1 MNNNNK
7 GEIMNK
13 LTKVGLSALAGS
25 LAVVSANASEYSV
38 TGDTQVVFSSAE
50 GNENGAA
57 GSNGKGYGVDT
68 DLYFTASGELD
79 NGFTVSVFTAMDMEQ
94 ANTATSGGL
103 NSSAQMT
110 IGMGSLGT
118 VQFND
123 VSGSAANAIDDVLPK
138 AYEEVWDGTTHTAS
152 NHSFGSSTQSG
163 SVDYRTP
170 AFSLMG
176 FDISGSY
183 TYDPNAG
190 AGPASAGGVGG
201 NSQSGEAFT
210 AKISGMGFTLGG
222 GTEEMNTAASATTAQ
237 KTRRATGYAQ
247 YSNGPVTIGYQEFY
261 NDVGFATAAAGAGAD
276 IEGDGFGIAIAQD
289 NFSVSYTEV
298 NEQTKAAGTVAALKE
313 VEMSAIQGT
322 YTMGAMTL
330 GISMYET
337 DNPEGVTGK
346 YEETELSVSFA
357 F

>member
-1 MNNNNK
+1 
-7 GEIMNK
+7 MNK

-50 GNENGAA
+50 GNEAGATS
-57 GSNGKGYGVDT
+57 SNGKGYGVDT
-68 DLYFTASGELD
+68 DIYFTASGETD
-79 NGFTVSVFTAMDMEQ
+79 NGWTVSVFSAMDMEQ

-138 AYEEVWDGTTHTAS
+138 AYEEVWDGTTHTAQ

-176 FDISGSY
+176 FDISATY

-190 AGPASAGGVGG
+190 AGAPSAGGVGG

-210 AKISGMGFTLGG
+210 AKVSGMGFTVGA
-222 GTEEMNTAASATTAQ
+222 GTEEMTQASTSTGAQ
-237 KTRRATGYAQ
+237 KTKRATGYLT
-247 YSNGPVTIGYQEFY
+247 YSNGPISIGYQEFY
-261 NDVGFATAAAGAGAD
+261 NDVGFAAAGTAAPD
-276 IEGDGFGIAIAQD
+276 VEGDGFGIAVSQD
-289 NFSVSYTEV
+289 NYSISYSEV
-298 NEQTKAAGTVAALKE
+298 NEQTKAVGTTAALEE
-313 VEMSAIQGT
+313 VEMTAIQGT

-330 GISMYET
+330 GMSMYET
-337 DNPEGVTGK
+337 DNPEGATGK

>member
-50 GNENGAA
+50 NEAGA

-68 DLYFTASGELD
+68 DIYFTASGETD
-79 NGFTVSVFTAMDMEQ
+79 NGWTVSVFSAMDMEQ

-138 AYEEVWDGTTHTAS
+138 AYEEVWDGTSHTAA

-176 FDISGSY
+176 FDISATY
-183 TYDPNAG
+183 TYDPNGG

-210 AKISGMGFTLGG
+210 AKVSGMGFTLGA
-222 GTEEMNTAASATTAQ
+222 GTEEMNQESTSYRCTKNKTCYWLRVHTLTVQYQSVIKSSIMITVLLLLVLKHQTQ
-237 KTRRATGYAQ
+237 K
-247 YSNGPVTIGYQEFY
+247 VM
-261 NDVGFATAAAGAGAD
+261 VL
-276 IEGDGFGIAIAQD
+276 
-289 NFSVSYTEV
+289 V
-298 NEQTKAAGTVAALKE
+298 
-313 VEMSAIQGT
+313 
-322 YTMGAMTL
+322 
-330 GISMYET
+330 
-337 DNPEGVTGK
+337 
-346 YEETELSVSFA
+346 
-357 F
+357 

>member
-50 GNENGAA
+50 GNEAGAVA
-57 GSNGKGYGVDT
+57 SNGKGYGVDT
-68 DLYFTASGELD
+68 DIYFTASGETD
-79 NGFTVSVFTAMDMEQ
+79 NGWTVSVFSAMDMEQ

-138 AYEEVWDGTTHTAS
+138 AYEEVWDDTTHTAS

-176 FDISGSY
+176 FDLSATY

-210 AKISGMGFTLGG
+210 AKVSGMGFTVGAG
-222 GTEEMNTAASATTAQ
+222 SEEMNQASQSSGAQ
-237 KTRRATGYAQ
+237 KTRRNTGYVL
-247 YSNGPVTIGYQEFY
+247 YSNGPVSIGYQEFY
-261 NDVGFATAAAGAGAD
+261 NDNGFASAGTETAD
-276 IEGDGFGIAIAQD
+276 TEGDGFGIAVSQD
-289 NFSVSYTEV
+289 NYSISYSEV
-298 NEQTKAAGTVAALKE
+298 NEQTKAVSDTAALEE

-337 DNPEGVTGK
+337 DNPEGATGK

>member
-50 GNENGAA
+50 GNQAGGV

-68 DLYFTASGELD
+68 DIYFTASGELD
-79 NGFTVSVFTAMDMEQ
+79 NGFTVSVFSAMDMEQ

-138 AYEEVWDGTTHTAS
+138 AYEEVWDGTSHTAAT
-152 NHSFGSSTQSG
+152 HSFGSSTQSG

-176 FDISGSY
+176 FDVSATY

-210 AKISGMGFTLGG
+210 GKISGMGFTLGA
-222 GTEEMNTAASATTAQ
+222 GTEEMNQASQSTGAQ
-237 KTRRATGYAQ
+237 KTKRATGYVT

-261 NDVGFATAAAGAGAD
+261 NDNGFASAGTETPD
-276 IEGDGFGIAIAQD
+276 TEGDGFGIAVSQD
-289 NFSVSYTEV
+289 NYSISYSEV
-298 NEQTKAAGTVAALKE
+298 TEQTKATSDTAALSE

-330 GISMYET
+330 GVSLYET
-337 DNPEGVTGK
+337 DNPGGATGK

>member
-1 MNNNNK
+1 
-7 GEIMNK
+7 MNK

-50 GNENGAA
+50 GNQAGSAA
-57 GSNGKGYGVDT
+57 SNGKGYGVDT
-68 DLYFTASGELD
+68 DIYFTASGELD
-79 NGFTVSVFTAMDMEQ
+79 NGFTVSVFSAMDMEQ
-94 ANTATSGGL
+94 ANTATTGGL

-138 AYEEVWDGTTHTAS
+138 AYEEVWDGTSHTAAT
-152 NHSFGSSTQSG
+152 HSFGSSTQSG

-176 FDISGSY
+176 FDISATY
-183 TYDPNAG
+183 TYDPNSN

-201 NSQSGEAFT
+201 NSQSGEAYT
-210 AKISGMGFTLGG
+210 AKVSGMGFTLGG
-222 GTEEMNTAASATTAQ
+222 GTEEMNQASTAAGAQ
-237 KTRRATGYAQ
+237 KTRRATGYAL
-247 YSNGPVTIGYQEFY
+247 YSNGPISIGYQEFY
-261 NDVGFATAAAGAGAD
+261 NDVGFAAIAAGAGPD
-276 IEGDGFGIAIAQD
+276 VEGDGFGIAVSQD
-289 NFSVSYTEV
+289 NYSISYTEV
-298 NEQTKAAGTVAALKE
+298 NEQTKAVGGTAALEE
-313 VEMSAIQGT
+313 VEMTAIQGT

-337 DNPEGVTGK
+337 DNPEGATGK

>member
-50 GNENGAA
+50 GNEAGATA
-57 GSNGKGYGVDT
+57 SNGKGYGVDT
-68 DLYFTASGELD
+68 DIYFTASGELD
-79 NGFTVSVFTAMDMEQ
+79 NGFTVSVFSAMDMEQ

-138 AYEEVWDGTTHTAS
+138 AYEEVWDGTSHTAVG
-152 NHSFGSSTQSG
+152 HSFGSSTQSG

-176 FDISGSY
+176 FDISATY

-201 NSQSGEAFT
+201 NSNSGEAFT
-210 AKISGMGFTLGG
+210 AKVSGMGFTVGA
-222 GTEEMNTAASATTAQ
+222 GTEEINQESTATGAQ
-237 KTRRATGYAQ
+237 KTKRATGYVT

-261 NDVGFATAAAGAGAD
+261 NDNGFASAGTETPD
-276 IEGDGFGIAIAQD
+276 TEGDGFGIAISQD
-289 NFSVSYTEV
+289 NYSISYSEVS
-298 NEQTKAAGTVAALKE
+298 EQTKADGATAAKEE

-330 GISMYET
+330 GLSMYET
-337 DNPEGVTGK
+337 DNPEGATGK
-346 YEETELSVSFA
+346 YEETEISVSFA

>member
-50 GNENGAA
+50 GNQAGGV

-68 DLYFTASGELD
+68 DIYFTASGELD
-79 NGFTVSVFTAMDMEQ
+79 NGFTVSVFSAMDMEQ

-138 AYEEVWDGTTHTAS
+138 AYEEVWDGTSHTAAT
-152 NHSFGSSTQSG
+152 HSFGSSTQSG

-176 FDISGSY
+176 FDLSATY

-210 AKISGMGFTLGG
+210 GKISGMGFTLGA
-222 GTEEMNTAASATTAQ
+222 GTEEMNQASQSTGAQ
-237 KTRRATGYAQ
+237 KTKRATGYVT

-261 NDVGFATAAAGAGAD
+261 NDNGFASAGTETPD
-276 IEGDGFGIAIAQD
+276 TEGDGFGIAVSQD
-289 NFSVSYTEV
+289 NYSISYSEV
-298 NEQTKAAGTVAALKE
+298 TEQTKATSDTAALSE

-330 GISMYET
+330 GVSLYET
-337 DNPEGVTGK
+337 DNPGGATGK

>member
-1 MNNNNK
+1 MNKIIK

-25 LAVVSANASEYSV
+25 LAAVSVNATEYSV
-38 TGDTQVVFSSAE
+38 TGDSQVVYSSAQ
-50 GNENGAA
+50 GNEAGAN

-103 NSSAQMT
+103 NSSAQVT

-138 AYEEVWDGTTHTAS
+138 AYEETWDGTTHSS
-152 NHSFGSSTQSG
+152 NFHSFGSSTQSG

-170 AFSLMG
+170 AFSIAG
-176 FDISGSY
+176 FDISATY
-183 TYDPNAG
+183 TYDPNSG

-201 NSQSGEAFT
+201 NSQEGDAYT
-210 AKISGMGFTLGG
+210 AKISGMGLTLGAG
-222 GTEEMNTAASATTAQ
+222 YEEMEQASKTTGA
-237 KTRRATGYAQ
+237 KNGERNTGYIL
-247 YSNGPVTIGYQEFY
+247 YSNGPLSLGYQETY
-261 NDVGFATAAAGAGAD
+261 NNAANTGNSAGQFND
-276 IEGDGFGIAIAQD
+276 TESDGFGIAFSQD
-289 NFSVSYTEV
+289 NYSISYAEV
-298 NEQTKAAGTVAALKE
+298 NEQVKAVSASTAE
-313 VEMSAIQGT
+313 VETEMEALQAT

-330 GISMYET
+330 GVSMYET
-337 DNPEGVTGK
+337 SNPEGATGK
-346 YEETELSVSFA
+346 YEETEISLSFA

>member
-50 GNENGAA
+50 GNEAGATS
-57 GSNGKGYGVDT
+57 SNGKGYGVDT
-68 DLYFTASGELD
+68 DIYFTASGETD
-79 NGFTVSVFTAMDMEQ
+79 NGWTVSVFSAMDMEQ

-138 AYEEVWDGTTHTAS
+138 AYEEVWDGTSHGAAG
-152 NHSFGSSTQSG
+152 HSFGSSTQSG

-176 FDISGSY
+176 FDISATY

-210 AKISGMGFTLGG
+210 GKISGMGFTLGA
-222 GTEEMNTAASATTAQ
+222 GTEEMNQASQSTGAQ
-237 KTRRATGYAQ
+237 KTKRATGYVT

-261 NDVGFATAAAGAGAD
+261 NDNGFASAGTETPD
-276 IEGDGFGIAIAQD
+276 TEGDGFGIAVSQD
-289 NFSVSYTEV
+289 NYSISYSEV
-298 NEQTKAAGTVAALKE
+298 TEQTKATSDTAALSE

-330 GISMYET
+330 GVSLYET
-337 DNPEGVTGK
+337 DNPGGATGK

>member
-50 GNENGAA
+50 GNQAGGV

-138 AYEEVWDGTTHTAS
+138 AYEEVWDGTSHGAA

-176 FDISGSY
+176 FDVSATY

-210 AKISGMGFTLGG
+210 GKISGMGFTLGA
-222 GTEEMNTAASATTAQ
+222 GTEEMNQASQSTGAQ
-237 KTRRATGYAQ
+237 KTKRATGYVT
-247 YSNGPVTIGYQEFY
+247 YSNGPVSIGYQEFY
-261 NDVGFATAAAGAGAD
+261 NDNGFASAGTETPD
-276 IEGDGFGIAIAQD
+276 TEGDGFGIAVSQD
-289 NFSVSYTEV
+289 NYSISYSEV
-298 NEQTKAAGTVAALKE
+298 TEQTKATSDTAALSE

-330 GISMYET
+330 GVSLYET
-337 DNPEGVTGK
+337 DNPGGATGK

>member
-50 GNENGAA
+50 GNEAGAVA
-57 GSNGKGYGVDT
+57 SNGKGYGVDT
-68 DLYFTASGELD
+68 DIYFTASGETD
-79 NGFTVSVFTAMDMEQ
+79 NGWTVSVFSAMDMEQ

-138 AYEEVWDGTTHTAS
+138 AYEEVWDGTSHGAVG
-152 NHSFGSSTQSG
+152 HSFGSSTQSG

-176 FDISGSY
+176 FDISATY
-183 TYDPNAG
+183 TYDPNSG

-210 AKISGMGFTLGG
+210 GKISGMGFTLGA
-222 GTEEMNTAASATTAQ
+222 GTEEMNQASQSTGAQ
-237 KTRRATGYAQ
+237 KTKRATGYVT
-247 YSNGPVTIGYQEFY
+247 YSNGPVSIGYQEFY
-261 NDVGFATAAAGAGAD
+261 NDNGFASAGTETPD
-276 IEGDGFGIAIAQD
+276 TEGDGFGIAVSQD
-289 NFSVSYTEV
+289 NYSISYSEV
-298 NEQTKAAGTVAALKE
+298 TEQTKATSDTAALSE

-330 GISMYET
+330 GVSLYET
-337 DNPEGVTGK
+337 DNPGGATGK

>member
-50 GNENGAA
+50 GNQA
-57 GSNGKGYGVDT
+57 GGVASNGKGYGVDT
-68 DLYFTASGELD
+68 DIYFTASGELD
-79 NGFTVSVFTAMDMEQ
+79 NGFTVSVFSAMDMEQ

-138 AYEEVWDGTTHTAS
+138 AYEEAWDGTTHSS
-152 NHSFGSSTQSG
+152 NFHSFGSSTQSG

-170 AFSLMG
+170 ALSIG
-176 FDISGSY
+176 DISVSLTA
-183 TYDPNAG
+183 TYDPNGG

-201 NSQSGEAFT
+201 NSNGGEAYT
-210 AKISGMGFTLGG
+210 AKVSGMGLTLGLG
-222 GTEEMNTAASATTAQ
+222 YETVDTAATAAGAADLE
-237 KTRRATGYAQ
+237 RNTGYLL
-247 YSNGPVTIGYQEFY
+247 YSNGPISIGYQETFQ
-261 NDVGFATAAAGAGAD
+261 NTENKGHSTTQAPDISSDGMAFAFT
-276 IEGDGFGIAIAQD
+276 QD
-289 NFSVSYTEV
+289 NLSVSYSEVTEQV
-298 NEQTKAAGTVAALKE
+298 ENISATTEAETEMTALQ
-313 VEMSAIQGT
+313 AT

-330 GISMYET
+330 GMSMYET
-337 DNPEGVTGK
+337 DNPEGTTGK

>member
-50 GNENGAA
+50 GNEAGAA

-68 DLYFTASGELD
+68 DIYFTASGELD
-79 NGFTVSVFTAMDMEQ
+79 NGLTVSVFSAMDMEQ

-138 AYEEVWDGTTHTAS
+138 AYEEVWDGTSHTAA

-176 FDISGSY
+176 FDISATY

-210 AKISGMGFTLGG
+210 GKISGMGFTVGA
-222 GTEEMNTAASATTAQ
+222 GTEEMNQASQATGAQ
-237 KTRRATGYAQ
+237 KTKRATGYVT
-247 YSNGPVTIGYQEFY
+247 YSNGPVSIGYQEFY
-261 NDVGFATAAAGAGAD
+261 NDNGFISAGTETPD
-276 IEGDGFGIAIAQD
+276 VEGDGFGIAVSQD
-289 NFSVSYTEV
+289 NYSISYSEV
-298 NEQTKAAGTVAALKE
+298 TEQTKADL
-313 VEMSAIQGT
+313 Q
-322 YTMGAMTL
+322 L
-330 GISMYET
+330 
-337 DNPEGVTGK
+337 
-346 YEETELSVSFA
+346 LH
-357 F
+357 

>member
-50 GNENGAA
+50 GNEAGATS
-57 GSNGKGYGVDT
+57 SNGKGYGVDT
-68 DLYFTASGELD
+68 DIYFTASGETD
-79 NGFTVSVFTAMDMEQ
+79 NGWTVSVFSAMDMEQ

-138 AYEEVWDGTTHTAS
+138 AYEEVWDGTSHGAA

-176 FDISGSY
+176 FDLSATY
-183 TYDPNAG
+183 TYDPNGG

-201 NSQSGEAFT
+201 NSNSGEAFT
-210 AKISGMGFTLGG
+210 AKVSGMGFTLGG
-222 GTEEMNTAASATTAQ
+222 GTEEINQESQ
-237 KTRRATGYAQ
+237 ATGVHKKQNVLLVTRYTLTVQ
-247 YSNGPVTIGYQEFY
+247 YQSVTKSSTMITVLLLQEL
-261 NDVGFATAAAGAGAD
+261 
-276 IEGDGFGIAIAQD
+276 QR
-289 NFSVSYTEV
+289 
-298 NEQTKAAGTVAALKE
+298 QTQKVMVL
-313 VEMSAIQGT
+313 V
-322 YTMGAMTL
+322 
-330 GISMYET
+330 
-337 DNPEGVTGK
+337 
-346 YEETELSVSFA
+346 
-357 F
+357 

>member
-1 MNNNNK
+1 
-7 GEIMNK
+7 MNK

-50 GNENGAA
+50 TNDAGATA
-57 GSNGKGYGVDT
+57 SNGKGYGVDT
-68 DLYFTASGELD
+68 DIYFTASGELD
-79 NGFTVSVFTAMDMEQ
+79 NGFTVSVFSAMDMEQ

-138 AYEEVWDGTTHTAS
+138 AYEEVWDGTSHGAA

-176 FDISGSY
+176 FDISATY
-183 TYDPNAG
+183 TYDPNSG

-210 AKISGMGFTLGG
+210 GKISGMGFTLGA
-222 GTEEMNTAASATTAQ
+222 GTEEMNQASQSTGAQ
-237 KTRRATGYAQ
+237 KTKRATGYVT
-247 YSNGPVTIGYQEFY
+247 YSNGPVSIGYQEFY
-261 NDVGFATAAAGAGAD
+261 NDNGFASAGTETPD
-276 IEGDGFGIAIAQD
+276 TEGDGFGIAVSQD
-289 NFSVSYTEV
+289 NYSISYSEV
-298 NEQTKAAGTVAALKE
+298 TEQTKATSDTAALSE

-330 GISMYET
+330 GVSLYET
-337 DNPEGVTGK
+337 DNPGGATGK

>member
-50 GNENGAA
+50 GNEAGATS
-57 GSNGKGYGVDT
+57 SNGKGYGVDT
-68 DLYFTASGELD
+68 DIYFTASGETD
-79 NGFTVSVFTAMDMEQ
+79 NGWTVSVFSAMDMEQ

-138 AYEEVWDGTTHTAS
+138 AYEEVWDGTTHTAQ

-176 FDISGSY
+176 FDLSATY
-183 TYDPNAG
+183 TYDPNGG

-201 NSQSGEAFT
+201 NSNSGEAFT
-210 AKISGMGFTLGG
+210 AKVSGMGFTLGG
-222 GTEEMNTAASATTAQ
+222 GTEEMNQASTAAGAQ
-237 KTRRATGYAQ
+237 KTRRATGYAL
-247 YSNGPVTIGYQEFY
+247 YSNGPISIGYQEFY
-261 NDVGFATAAAGAGAD
+261 NDVGFAAIAAGAGPD
-276 IEGDGFGIAIAQD
+276 VEGDGFGIAVSQD
-289 NFSVSYTEV
+289 NYSISYTEV
-298 NEQTKAAGTVAALKE
+298 NEQTKAVGGTAALEE
-313 VEMSAIQGT
+313 VEMTAIQGT

-330 GISMYET
+330 GMSMYET
-337 DNPEGVTGK
+337 DNPEGATGK

>member
-1 MNNNNK
+1 
-7 GEIMNK
+7 MNK

-25 LAVVSANASEYSV
+25 LAVVSANAVEYSL
-38 TGDTQVVFSSAE
+38 TGDAQAVFSSAE
-50 GNENGAA
+50 GNEADSV

-68 DLYFTASGELD
+68 DLYVNASGELD
-79 NGFTVSVFTAMDMEQ
+79 NGWTVSIFSALNLEQ
-94 ANTATSGGL
+94 ANTATSGGV
-103 NSSAQMT
+103 NSSSQMT

-118 VQFND
+118 IQFND
-123 VSGSAANAIDDVLPK
+123 VFGSGATSIDDVLPK
-138 AYEEVWDGTTHTAS
+138 AYEEVWDGTSHTAAT
-152 NHSFGSSTQSG
+152 HSFGSSTQSG

-176 FDISGSY
+176 FDLSATY

-210 AKISGMGFTLGG
+210 GKISGMGFTLGA
-222 GTEEMNTAASATTAQ
+222 GTEEMNQASQSTGAQ
-237 KTRRATGYAQ
+237 KTKRATGYVT

-261 NDVGFATAAAGAGAD
+261 NDNGFASAGTETPD
-276 IEGDGFGIAIAQD
+276 TEGDGFGIAVSQD
-289 NFSVSYTEV
+289 NYSISYSEVS
-298 NEQTKAAGTVAALKE
+298 EQTKAVGTTAALEE

-337 DNPEGVTGK
+337 DNPEGATGK